1 MLYINASFKDA
12 IERVASLIAYCK
24 EIPIQEKTIEYDL
37 DETDIGF
44 IKKILCENDINN
56 CQFSDNCL
64 VLTLPLSTEEIAEK
78 QAENTSCAKYW
89 ASRLV
94 KCSNLNEE
102 FRLQI
107 EQYLQKY
114 AGKYSSVITMMEEY
128 KQSISQKGN

>member
-1 MLYINASFKDA
+1 MLYINSSFKDA
-12 IERVASLIAYCK
+12 IERVAYLVEYCK
-24 EIPIQEKTIEYDL
+24 EIPSHTKTIEYDL

-78 QAENTSCAKYW
+78 QAENTSCAEYW
-89 ASRLV
+89 ARRLV

-114 AGKYSSVITMMEEY
+114 ADKYCSVAAMMAEY
-128 KQSISQKGN
+128 KLSISQKGN